1 MKYWKNKMTPE
12 EITIQEMEKAI
23 DIFKKEYRDNRNSL
37 SSIFAKDCER
47 VTLQEIAKKYDCWWK
62 TLHKIA
68 NEEQVSMK
76 TLKKICVKILE
87 KQNEQT
93 RKD

>member
-23 DIFKKEYRDNRNSL
+23 DIFKKEYRDYKNSL
-37 SSIFAKDCER
+37 SSIFTKECER

-62 TLHKIA
+62 TLRKIA

-87 KQNEQT
+87 KQN
-93 RKD
+93 D